1 MLVTQKE
8 SVLFLTVGSSSS
20 EDDSIFLTGFFT
32 GFTGDGN
39 GAGLGFSERGARIVS
54 VGCCGCGFFLAKKIL
69 AASSSSLSDKPV
81 GTGLVFI
88 ASFVRGGDEGVTSF
102 LTGVLVFGTSSTAD
116 GPVFDAFGVVL
127 GATC

>member
-8 SVLFLTVGSSSS
+8 GVLFLTIGSSSS
-20 EDDSIFLTGFFT
+20 GDDSVFLTGLFT

-88 ASFVRGGDEGVTSF
+88 DSFVLGDEGVTSF
-102 LTGVLVFGTSSTAD
+102 LTGVLVFGISTAG
-116 GPVFDAFGVVL
+116 GPVFDGFGVVL